1 MSGMAIRSGWTC
13 DNCGETTPV
22 DGLKSFRQVP
32 PGRYSDHTIE
42 LCSVCAANANWED
55 GEQAPESSTPSIIT
69 LVNRYGDCDAVTR
82 VYIDRLINAVATSSR
97 AARLSVN
104 NVLSEA
110 TKHVHL
116 AASQGLRTDQAEE
129 AKWTNWKAK
138 V

>member
-1 MSGMAIRSGWTC
+1 
-13 DNCGETTPV
+13 
-22 DGLKSFRQVP
+22 
-32 PGRYSDHTIE
+32 
-42 LCSVCAANANWED
+42 
-55 GEQAPESSTPSIIT
+55 
-69 LVNRYGDCDAVTR
+69 
-82 VYIDRLINAVATSSR
+82 VYIDRLIDAVATSSR

-104 NVLSEA
+104 SVLSEA